1 MPSSSVCL
9 LVVDAISLAN
19 YLHDSGRKE
28 ILDGML
34 AANLVCFQ
42 TYSYSRHF
50 ISSCIRVCGYET
62 TSNQRGIDVEG
73 HVAAVNYS
81 PVGIDSARVARDILR
96 PGIQPKLDAL
106 RALYEG
112 KKIIVG
118 RDKLDVVKGVVQ
130 KVSANLSPFFRMV
143 LIIIPPLAPSLRK
156 TARGLPTMGR
166 KGRSHSGHLSCP
178 VGFSKTGTP
187 SV

>member
-1 MPSSSVCL
+1 
-9 LVVDAISLAN
+9 
-19 YLHDSGRKE
+19 
-28 ILDGML
+28 ML

-81 PVGIDSARVARDILR
+81 PVGIDSARVSRDILR

-106 RALYEG
+106 HALYEG
-112 KKIIVG
+112 KKIIIG

-130 KVSANLSPFFRMV
+130 KVRAISASVPARPDKPPTLSCVRSKSCWRTTRNGSERS
-143 LIIIPPLAPSLRK
+143 SLF
-156 TARGLPTMGR
+156 
-166 KGRSHSGHLSCP
+166 RSHP
-178 VGFSKTGTP
+178 P
-187 SV
+187 P

>member
-1 MPSSSVCL
+1 M
-9 LVVDAISLAN
+9 
-19 YLHDSGRKE
+19 E
-28 ILDGML
+28 ILEGML
-34 AANLVCFQ
+34 GANLVCFQ

-81 PVGIDSARVARDILR
+81 PVGIDSARVSRDILL

-106 RALYEG
+106 HALYEG

-130 KVSANLSPFFRMV
+130 KVSGISASVHMYGPHNL
-143 LIIIPPLAPSLRK
+143 LPLVA
-156 TARGLPTMGR
+156 GL
-166 KGRSHSGHLSCP
+166 
-178 VGFSKTGTP
+178 
-187 SV
+187 